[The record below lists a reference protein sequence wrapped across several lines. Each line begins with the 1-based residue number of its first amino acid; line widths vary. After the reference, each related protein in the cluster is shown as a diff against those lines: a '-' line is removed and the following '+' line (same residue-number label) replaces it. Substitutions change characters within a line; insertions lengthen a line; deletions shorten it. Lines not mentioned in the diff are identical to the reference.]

1 MIAIDP
7 RAGCSPSRL
16 RCATIMDCHCLYTTI
31 TQPISSVHR
40 RGQRFAQQSGART
53 VKHIHTLHSSHKD
66 TSTTRGSQHVASS
79 APPQR
84 SDISTR
90 QVSHKP
96 SSADTAKTIVDI
108 VAHGTLCT
116 VGEDGVPLGTYS
128 NYILDDRGMPVLR
141 LRCDAVHTQ
150 NLRRSPRCS
159 LFVQP
164 GTLQLVV
171 DKCVVH
177 RMFQVCIA
185 VWEGANMHGQ
195 ADYWCR

>member
-1 MIAIDP
+1 
-7 RAGCSPSRL
+7 
-16 RCATIMDCHCLYTTI
+16 MDGHCLHSTV
-31 TQPISSVHR
+31 TQPISHVHCR
-40 RGQRFAQQSGART
+40 RQRLAVQSGARP
-53 VKHIHTLHSSHKD
+53 VKHIHTLHSLHKD
-66 TSTTRGSQHVASS
+66 VSATRGSQHVASS

-90 QVSHKP
+90 QVLHKP

-116 VGEDGVPLGTYS
+116 IGEDGIPLGTYS

-141 LRCDAVHTQ
+141 LRADAVHTQ

-164 GTLQLVV
+164 GRVQLDVFTSLTCTEFSRHTRQPEQTWTV
-171 DKCVVH
+171 K
-177 RMFQVCIA
+177 QVQYCAIKQ
-185 VWEGANMHGQ
+185 GCQ
-195 ADYWCR
+195 CR